1 MQEKSFINLL
11 KNYLVFHNRK
21 AIGYSDEKIKEI
33 EKFYEIIIK
42 DDLKDFF
49 KIAGRSDGGL
59 LNKNDL
65 IFYKNLTV
73 REHVI
78 FQWNFDEKCI
88 IDNEL
93 YEEIKE
99 YFLVFLINKS
109 LYYLISIEKDVE
121 KLYVYSYNME
131 TQELL
136 THTGKTF
143 NEFMVD
149 LVHKTNPN
157 LEVGEE
163 KIGEMIDIKIDDEEV
178 SDIRDIILLN
188 DGEIYLENRKDGVD
202 VRMEFK
208 KVEIEE

>member
-208 KVEIEE
+208 KIEIE